1 LAVGRL
7 GVGGL
12 GVGGLSVEG
21 LGVGVEW
28 GQKPPPWPVAGG
40 GAPGYEV
47 RRRAGYGYY
56 LVASGFEL
64 NRQQG
69 AHSKMV
75 MPPRKL
81 PPGLVTRNLRPA
93 LESAG
98 SADAAGAFKV
108 LVTSPE
114 ILLFC
119 F

>member
-1 LAVGRL
+1 
-7 GVGGL
+7 
-12 GVGGLSVEG
+12 
-21 LGVGVEW
+21 
-28 GQKPPPWPVAGG
+28 
-40 GAPGYEV
+40 
-47 RRRAGYGYY
+47 
-56 LVASGFEL
+56 
-64 NRQQG
+64 
-69 AHSKMV
+69 MV